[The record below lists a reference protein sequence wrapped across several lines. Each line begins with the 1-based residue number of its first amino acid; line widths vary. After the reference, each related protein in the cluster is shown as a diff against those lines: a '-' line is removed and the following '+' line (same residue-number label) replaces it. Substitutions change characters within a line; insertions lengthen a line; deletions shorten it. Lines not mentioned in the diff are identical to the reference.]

1 MSYKFFETLQ
11 TLERLDGLIRRK
23 GTGKPLALAQRLGI
37 SERQVYNLIS
47 ALRELGAPVAYCNK
61 QETYYYTQ
69 EVEFRRELF
78 VLKDDADKIKGGETF
93 WGKIETLQDFC
104 SAGKYF

>member
-1 MSYKFFETLQ
+1 MSNKFFETLQ

-23 GTGKPLALAQRLGI
+23 ATGKPGALAQRLGI
-37 SERQVYNLIS
+37 SERQVYKLVS
-47 ALRELGAPVAYCNK
+47 ALRELGAPVVYCNK
-61 QETYYYTQ
+61 RETYYYTQ

-93 WGKIETLQDFC
+93 LEKVGSLQDFC
-104 SAGKYF
+104 SGEE